1 MIEPPG
7 RGGSPTLG
15 RKVNDMPE
23 MMDIVQ
29 IKHEVLKATAAHAFE
44 GRIYDDYDAIP
55 YEIIPGIRPNFR
67 CCVYREREIVR
78 QRVRMAMGKLPQ
90 DVMYTDADPSQVV
103 HVIPSACE
111 GCPITKITV
120 TQNCQSCLAKK
131 CAKACP
137 FGAITTTP
145 RGAIIDQE
153 KCRKCGKC
161 IAACPY
167 NAIVE
172 IERPCKK
179 SCPVKA
185 ISMDDND
192 IATIDPKK
200 CINCG
205 ACVAGCPFGAISDV
219 SMMTSVISALLDESK
234 EVVALVAPAIEGQ
247 FGAATLNQIKAAIKR
262 LGFADVYEVAL
273 GADLVAYNEA
283 EELLEHKAAGKPLT
297 SSCCPA
303 FVSLVRKHFPDLLSF
318 VSTTVSPMVA
328 AERYIRTQRPDVV
341 TVFIGPCI
349 AKKNEVMSQYI
360 EELDYVLTFE
370 ELYAMICAKGVD
382 EDIEAVPGDGEE
394 DATRYGKGFALA
406 GGVTAAVQ
414 RVLEE
419 KGTQEPVS
427 VTKCSGADE
436 CRKALMLLKA
446 GKLTDDF
453 IEGMACAGGCM
464 GGPATLLELQ
474 KSKKVF
480 ETRLNG
486 AQSISENVARHGGE
500 GTDIHRHSAG
510 A

>member
-1 MIEPPG
+1 
-7 RGGSPTLG
+7 
-15 RKVNDMPE
+15 MPE

-44 GRIYDDYDAIP
+44 GKLHERYEEIP
-55 YEIIPGIRPNFR
+55 FEIIPGIRPRFR

-90 DVMYTDADPSQVV
+90 DVLYTDAEPSQVV
-103 HVIPSACE
+103 HVIPCACE

-145 RGAIIDQE
+145 RGAVIDQE

-161 IAACPY
+161 VAACPY

-185 ISMDDND
+185 ISMDEND

-205 ACVAGCPFGAISDV
+205 ACVTGCPFGAISDV
-219 SMMTSVISALLDESK
+219 SMMANVIDALRDEK
-234 EVVALVAPAIEGQ
+234 KKVVALVAPAIEGQ
-247 FGAATLNQIKAAIKR
+247 FGAATLAQIKNAIRKI
-262 LGFADVYEVAL
+262 GFAEVYEVAL
-273 GADLVAYNEA
+273 GADLVAFNEA
-283 EELLEHKAAGKPLT
+283 AELLENKEAGRPMT

-303 FVSLVRKHFPDLLSF
+303 FVSLIRKHFPDMLPY

-328 AERYIRTQRPDVV
+328 AERYIRSLDPDVV

-360 EELDYVLTFE
+360 EELEYVLTFE
-370 ELYAMICAKGVD
+370 ELYAMLCAKGVEVGD
-382 EDIEAVPGDGEE
+382 EPAEESE
-394 DATRYGKGFALA
+394 DATRYGKGFALS

-414 RVLEE
+414 RVLKE
-419 KGTQEPVS
+419 KGTDTAITVN
-427 VTKCSGADE
+427 KCSGADE

-446 GKLTDDF
+446 GKLGVDF
-453 IEGMACAGGCM
+453 LEGMACTGGCM
-464 GGPATLLELQ
+464 GGPATLSELQ

-480 ETRLNG
+480 EGRLDG
-486 AQSISENVARHGGE
+486 AEDITENVTSRHADK
-500 GTDIHRHSAG
+500 TNIHRHMSE
-510 A
+510 

>member
-1 MIEPPG
+1 
-7 RGGSPTLG
+7 
-15 RKVNDMPE
+15 MPE

-29 IKHEVLKATAAHAFE
+29 IKHEVLKATAAHAFQGE
-44 GRIYDDYDAIP
+44 LHQRYEEIP
-55 YEIIPGIRPNFR
+55 FEIIPGIRPRFR

-103 HVIPSACE
+103 HVIPCACE

-120 TQNCQSCLAKK
+120 TPNCQSCLAKK

-145 RGAIIDQE
+145 RGAVIDQD

-161 IAACPY
+161 VAACPY

-172 IERPCKK
+172 IERPCMR

-185 ISMDDND
+185 INMDDND

-205 ACVAGCPFGAISDV
+205 ACVVGCPFGAISDV
-219 SMMTSVISALLDESK
+219 SMMTGVIDALRDGK
-234 EVVALVAPAIEGQ
+234 KQVVALVAPSIEGQ
-247 FGAATLNQIKAAIKR
+247 FGKATLAQIKNAIRKI
-262 LGFADVYEVAL
+262 GFDEVYEVAL

-283 EELLEHKAAGKPLT
+283 EELLKNKAEGRPTT

-303 FVSLVRKHFPDLLSF
+303 FVSLIRKHFPDMLPY

-328 AERYIRTQRPDVV
+328 AERYIRSLRPDVAM
-341 TVFIGPCI
+341 VFIGPCI

-360 EELDYVLTFE
+360 QELEYALTFE
-370 ELYAMICAKGVD
+370 ELYAMMCAKGV
-382 EDIEAVPGDGEE
+382 EVAEEPLKEPE
-394 DATRYGKGFALA
+394 DATRYGKGFALS

-414 RVLEE
+414 RVIEE
-419 KGTQEPVS
+419 KGGADVT

-446 GKLTDDF
+446 GRLGADF
-453 IEGMACAGGCM
+453 MEGMACVGGCM
-464 GGPATLLELQ
+464 GGPATLSELQ

-480 ETRLNG
+480 ESRLDG
-486 AQSISENVARHGGE
+486 AESITENITSRRADK
-500 GTDIHRHSAG
+500 TDIHRHSL
-510 A
+510 

>member
-1 MIEPPG
+1 M
-7 RGGSPTLG
+7 SS
-15 RKVNDMPE
+15 

-29 IKHEVLKATAAHAFE
+29 IKHEVLKATAKHAFE
-44 GRIYDDYDAIP
+44 GKLHEDYEQIP
-55 YEIIPGIRPNFR
+55 YEIITGIKPNFR

-90 DVMYTDADPSQVV
+90 DVLYTDADPSQVV
-103 HVIPSACE
+103 HVIPCACE
-111 GCPITKITV
+111 GCPIAKITV

-137 FGAITTTP
+137 FGAITNTP
-145 RGAIIDQE
+145 RGAVIDQD

-161 IAACPY
+161 VAACPY

-185 ISMDDND
+185 ISMDEND

-205 ACVAGCPFGAISDV
+205 ACVVGCPFGAISDV
-219 SMMTSVISALLDESK
+219 SMMTSVIDALRDSSK
-234 EVVALVAPAIEGQ
+234 EVVALIAPAIEGQ
-247 FGAATLNQIKAAIKR
+247 FGAATLPEIKNAIR
-262 LGFADVYEVAL
+262 HLGFADVYEVAL
-273 GADLVAYNEA
+273 GADIVAVNEA
-283 EELLEHKAAGKPLT
+283 QELLDRKEQGEKMT

-303 FVSLVRKHFPDLLSF
+303 FVSLVRKHFPELMKY

-328 AERYIRTQRPDVV
+328 VERYIRSQKPNVV
-341 TVFIGPCI
+341 MVFIGPCI
-349 AKKNEVMSQYI
+349 AKKNETMSQYI
-360 EELDYVLTFE
+360 EELDFAITFE
-370 ELYAMICAKGVD
+370 ELYAMLCAR
-382 EDIEAVPGDGEE
+382 DIEVDDKEIRPEE
-394 DATRYGKGFALA
+394 ATRYGKGFALS

-414 RVLEE
+414 KVIQEI
-419 KGTQEPVS
+419 GTDVDIRA
-427 VTKCSGADE
+427 VKCSGADE

-446 GKLTDDF
+446 GRLPEDF

-464 GGPATLLELQ
+464 GGPANLNELQ

-480 ETRLNG
+480 EGRLNG
-486 AQSISENVARHGGE
+486 AENITENYASKGCDV
-500 GTDIHRHSAG
+500 TNVHRHID
-510 A
+510 

>member
-1 MIEPPG
+1 
-7 RGGSPTLG
+7 
-15 RKVNDMPE
+15 MPD

-29 IKHEVLKATAAHAFE
+29 IKHEVLKTTAKHAFAGDLYE
-44 GRIYDDYDAIP
+44 SFDAIP
-55 YEIIPGIRPNFR
+55 FEIIQGIRPNFR

-78 QRVRMAMGKLPQ
+78 QRVRMAMGKLPH
-90 DVMYTDADPSQVV
+90 DVLYTDADASQVV
-103 HVIPSACE
+103 HVIPCACE

-137 FGAITTTP
+137 FGAITNTP
-145 RGAIIDQE
+145 RGAVIDQD

-161 IAACPY
+161 VAACPY

-185 ISMDDND
+185 ISMDEND
-192 IATIDPKK
+192 IATVDPKK

-205 ACVAGCPFGAISDV
+205 ACVVGCPFGAISDV
-219 SMMTSVISALLDESK
+219 SMMTSVIDALRSDGQ
-234 EVVALVAPAIEGQ
+234 EVVAMVAPAIEGQ
-247 FGAATLNQIKAAIKR
+247 FGKATLPQIKEAIR
-262 LGFADVYEVAL
+262 QLGFKDVYEVAL
-273 GADLVAYNEA
+273 GADMVALSEA
-283 EELLEHKAAGKPLT
+283 EELLERKAEGQPMT

-303 FVSLVRKHFPDLLSF
+303 FVSLVRKHFPALLPF

-328 AERYIRTQRPDVV
+328 AERYIRSKRPEAV

-360 EELDYVLTFE
+360 QELEYVLTFE
-370 ELYAMICAKGVD
+370 ELYAMLCAKG
-382 EDIEAVPGDGEE
+382 IEAEAIAVPDTGD

-414 RVLEE
+414 RVIEE
-419 KGTQEPVS
+419 KGVDVS
-427 VTKCSGADE
+427 LSVAKCSGADE

-446 GKLTDDF
+446 GKLPDDF
-453 IEGMACAGGCM
+453 VEGMACAGGCLA
-464 GGPATLLELQ
+464 GPATLYELQ

-480 ETRLNG
+480 EARMDAAPDN
-486 AQSISENVARHGGE
+486 IRDNVAEKGCAA
-500 GTDIHRHSAG
+500 DVHRHV
-510 A
+510 